1 MSSARS
7 ISTTTLEQASRLGTR
22 DRIVALGRALRQ
34 ADKVSRDQMALM
46 LIEMAAHHD
55 ARDGQSG
62 PNTASG
68 PIELIARIPVRW
80 RSRHADE
87 ALLALARAWSNL
99 SAETRPLAL
108 ALGRDRWLAAATEL
122 SISPEIESRIAAVS
136 IAHDSADPG
145 LGKVVCALLRDEEQR
160 VRKAA
165 DETLLRMALRLLA
178 HLPPQLLGE
187 HYAAIARIPV
197 DALPSEPEVLELERC
212 VLLSAISDAAWGF
225 ASHRCRSPLIAA
237 LLLMDRSIATPME
250 REITIRM
257 KRLLSERE
265 HPSHAPLRSVL
276 KRTDCPLLRERALR
290 WLPISPI
297 STAALDRLCSTDS
310 TIEHEIVLSKSTLAL
325 RPARADKLA
334 ALARMRGGDKAM
346 GFLPKRSEIGSLTE
360 RSRIGLIA
368 MSSLIAED
376 DATCRARLEPLLA
389 DESPRVRL
397 HSAALCSILD
407 LQDYLFDPDPFVAR
421 HAATR
426 WTTIGIDPPRL
437 GSPSGAVRVR
447 LCAQNTRSPHATLR
461 RMASEELARLTIDD
475 AANPVS
481 RQRARRLLEAD
492 PAAFTRALRDRL
504 SIRPSCESA
513 IAMIRALGVERRFE
527 LDLIGVVQGEN
538 QPERARASAVAALAR
553 VDSNA
558 SRYVLSEA
566 LSDRDQRTRANA
578 VECIEI
584 EPVKLVEYKDDD
596 NHRVRANAVRRLIL
610 ANNGTSTHID
620 RAANDSLIELIGDP
634 RPMHRL
640 AGTWVA
646 QRTIAQQHREK
657 LSKSWRP
664 VISQLE
670 ELAAIDQDERLRA
683 RAARCIRRLG
693 AEIQS
698 APANAGNV
706 QG

>member
-1 MSSARS
+1 
-7 ISTTTLEQASRLGTR
+7 
-22 DRIVALGRALRQ
+22 
-34 ADKVSRDQMALM
+34 MALM
-46 LIEMAAHHD
+46 LIELAAQQD
-55 ARDGQSG
+55 ARDTSG
-62 PNTASG
+62 GKNSASG

-87 ALLALARAWSNL
+87 ALIALARAWPNL
-99 SAETRPLAL
+99 SMEMRPLAL
-108 ALGRDRWLAAATEL
+108 ALGRDRWLAAVGEL
-122 SISPEIESRIAAVS
+122 SASPDIESRIAAIS

-145 LGKVVCALLRDEEQR
+145 LGKAVCTLLRDEEQR

-165 DETLLRMALRLLA
+165 DETLLRMALRLLS

-187 HYAAIARIPV
+187 HYAAIARVPV
-197 DALPSEPEVLELERC
+197 DALPAEPEVIELERC
-212 VLLSAISDAAWGF
+212 VLLSAISDAAWAF
-225 ASHRCRSPLIAA
+225 AAHRCRSPLIAA

-250 REITIRM
+250 REIATRM

-290 WLPISPI
+290 WLPINAI

-310 TIEHEIVLSKSTLAL
+310 TIEHEIVLAKSTLAL
-325 RPARADKLA
+325 RPARAEKLS
-334 ALARMRGGDKAM
+334 ALARMRGSDKAN
-346 GFLPKRSEIGSLTE
+346 GLLPKRSELGSLTE
-360 RSRIGLIA
+360 QARIGLIA
-368 MSSLIAED
+368 MSNLIGD
-376 DATCRARLEPLLA
+376 DEATSRARLEPLLA
-389 DESPRVRL
+389 DESTRVRL
-397 HSAALCSILD
+397 HCAALCPSLD
-407 LQDYLFDPDPFVAR
+407 LQDFLFDPDPFVAR

-437 GSPSGAVRVR
+437 DSPAGAARAR
-447 LCAQNTRSPHATLR
+447 LCAQNTRSPHASLR
-461 RMASEELARLTIDD
+461 RMASDELARLTIDD
-475 AANPVS
+475 ASHSVS
-481 RQRARRLLEAD
+481 RQRARRLLESD
-492 PAAFTRALRDRL
+492 PAAFTRAMRDRL
-504 SIRPSCESA
+504 SIRASCDGA

-527 LDLIGVVQGEN
+527 LDLIGIVQGEN

-558 SRYVLSEA
+558 ARYVLSEA

-584 EPVKLVEYKDDD
+584 DPVKLVEYKDDD
-596 NHRVRANAVRRLIL
+596 HHRVRANAVRRLIL
-610 ANNGTSTHID
+610 ANNGSSTQID
-620 RAANDSLIELIGDP
+620 RAANESLIELLGDP

-657 LSKSWRP
+657 LSKGWRP
-664 VISQLE
+664 IISQLE
-670 ELAAIDQDERLRA
+670 ELASVDQDERLRT
-683 RAARCIRRLG
+683 RASRCIRRLS

-698 APANAGNV
+698 ASGSSRQSGNARG
-706 QG
+706 